1 MSQQENTHKYDDII
15 NQPHHTSQNHA
26 RMSISDR
33 AAQFSPFA
41 ALTGY
46 DDAVRE
52 TARLTDERIVL
63 EEDERQALDE
73 RFLFLRA
80 HLADRHRVTF
90 TYFKPDLKK
99 AGGAYAS
106 VSGIVR
112 RVDDVERQII
122 MEDGTVIYLDAVS
135 AIDGDLFSDFVQYTI

>member
-63 EEDERQALDE
+63 EEDERQTLDE

-80 HLADRHRVTF
+80 HLADRPRVTF

-99 AGGAYAS
+99 AGGAYVS
-106 VSGIVR
+106 VSGTVR
-112 RVDDVERQII
+112 RVDEVERQII
-122 MEDGTVIYLDAVS
+122 MEDGTVIYIDAVS

>member
-1 MSQQENTHKYDDII
+1 MSQQEKTHKYDDII

-63 EEDERQALDE
+63 EEDERQTLDE
-73 RFLFLRA
+73 RFLFLRS
-80 HLADRHRVTF
+80 HLADRTRVTF

-99 AGGAYAS
+99 AGGAYVS

-122 MEDGTVIYLDAVS
+122 MEDGTVIYIDAVT
-135 AIDGDLFSDFVQYTI
+135 AIDGDLLADLDRNIE

>member
-1 MSQQENTHKYDDII
+1 MNQQESTHKYDDII
-15 NQPHHTSQNHA
+15 TQPHHTSPNHA

-52 TARLTDERIVL
+52 TARLTDERIIL
-63 EEDERQALDE
+63 DEDERQVLDE

-80 HLADRHRVTF
+80 HLADRPRVAFTF
-90 TYFKPDLKK
+90 FKPDLKK
-99 AGGAYAS
+99 AGGAYVSAS
-106 VSGIVR
+106 GVVR

-122 MEDGTVIYLDAVS
+122 MEDGTVIYIDAVT